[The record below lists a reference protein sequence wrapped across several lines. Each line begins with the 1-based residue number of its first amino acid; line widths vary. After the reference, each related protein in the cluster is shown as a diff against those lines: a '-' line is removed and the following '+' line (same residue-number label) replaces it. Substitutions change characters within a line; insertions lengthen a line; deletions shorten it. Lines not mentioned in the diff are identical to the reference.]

1 MMSTERAAAE
11 APGFKA
17 VEKLD
22 TGVSK
27 KTIAVS
33 PAAVD
38 AIRRHMEKRGTPDS
52 AIRIGV
58 RGGGCSGFSYSI
70 EFDDTPPRSGDLVL
84 EFEAPGP
91 PGAESGAGG
100 LGGAAPHR
108 NEEDKAR
115 VRVFCDKKSIL
126 YLGGS
131 VLDFEKTLMFQGFKF
146 RNPHEATRCGCGHS
160 FTVA

>member
-1 MMSTERAAAE
+1 MMSTERAAE
-11 APGFKA
+11 APGFKP

-33 PAAVD
+33 PPAVE
-38 AIRRHMEKRGTPDS
+38 AIRRQLAKRGTPDA
-52 AIRIGV
+52 AIRIGI

-70 EFDDTPPRSGDLVL
+70 EFEDNPPRTGDLVL
-84 EFEAPGP
+84 EFD
-91 PGAESGAGG
+91 
-100 LGGAAPHR
+100 
-108 NEEDKAR
+108 EDGKAR
-115 VRVFCDKKSIL
+115 CRVFCDKKSIL

-131 VLDFEKTLMFQGFKF
+131 VLDWEKTLMFQGFKF
-146 RNPHEATRCGCGHS
+146 KNPQEATRCGCGHS

>member
-1 MMSTERAAAE
+1 MMTSSSTERASTQG
-11 APGFKA
+11 PGFVA
-17 VEKLD
+17 VDKLD

-33 PAAVD
+33 PTAVE
-38 AIRRHMEKRGTPDS
+38 AIRRQLDKRGTPDS
-52 AIRIGV
+52 AIRIGI

-70 EFDDTPPRSGDLVL
+70 EFEDAAPRQGDLVL
-84 EFEAPGP
+84 EFT
-91 PGAESGAGG
+91 
-100 LGGAAPHR
+100 
-108 NEEDKAR
+108 EEDKAK

-131 VLDFEKTLMFQGFKF
+131 VLDWEKTLMFQGFKF
-146 RNPHEATRCGCGHS
+146 KNPQEATRCGCGHS